1 MHGMATNMVRIG
13 VACPKT
19 GERAAFLEW
28 LKLAGYEPVPMISI
42 DALATDMATKPI
54 EALIAD
60 VSLVSAADLPRIV
73 KILGLN
79 RPLILVGAPGS
90 QIEDVPRDATWMQ
103 RPVTKETLLLSVAL
117 GLAEGRPARRSPR
130 KLVPRL
136 VASVDGVA
144 SKIVDISS
152 EGVRLEIAGASSAVL
167 PPYFI
172 LKVPSFGVATRVKRV
187 WVAMP
192 GPGNLWCGGI
202 IEKPGAKAA
211 GKATAWQTFVQ
222 SAPTGDQHQ
231 GRLST
236 GGLVMLK
243 QLD

>member
-1 MHGMATNMVRIG
+1 MASNIIRIG

-136 VASVDGVA
+136 LASVDGVA
-144 SKIVDISS
+144 SKIVDVSA
-152 EGVRLEIAGASSAVL
+152 EGVRLEISGAIPGRAAALFHSQGAVL
-167 PPYFI
+167 RR
-172 LKVPSFGVATRVKRV
+172 GNEGEARVGGH
-187 WVAMP
+187 A
-192 GPGNLWCGGI
+192 GPG
-202 IEKPGAKAA
+202 ES
-211 GKATAWQTFVQ
+211 VVRR
-222 SAPTGDQHQ
+222 HH
-231 GRLST
+231 
-236 GGLVMLK
+236 
-243 QLD
+243 